1 MADNILILGNG
12 FDLAMGRKTS
22 YEDFFFFIDYFYIL
36 LKLSDE
42 NPNRV
47 TIDNS
52 FLTDSEKIAE
62 SRLKRCLEEVQQN
75 EKEEIKE
82 YFQRLSLED
91 LIILFQNPIIEAF
104 ERSGVYEDKDF
115 TTEFVNYLKPFL
127 QSWKI
132 EYDSKIIKVIEG
144 SLENRRLPINV
155 LEIQNSFQEEMSFEY
170 FCRATSNNLFIEFI
184 RKHKKNLGNN
194 WSNLELVIADL
205 VEALSD
211 IKENLQNFYSEILA
225 KNSSNY
231 LDIRYLWFNNEI
243 FRHKK
248 NYEAYQ
254 FLSEKLKEGFNESSE
269 QSDIKLING
278 LNESLI
284 SDLDI
289 LTNLLELYL
298 CYLHKTDFEKRKISK
313 KETVIDAISN
323 LKESN
328 VINFN
333 YTDTALKIFGIPL
346 MNTHFI
352 HGKIKLNRRQNNI
365 NTLVFGIEDK
375 EDRIESIN
383 NDLIPFQKFYQRTVK
398 ETGNDYKNFFAP
410 TMINRAVDDVY
421 TVGKRY
427 PKNIIIFGHS
437 VDPLDK
443 EIFRSCFE
451 LAELKKYQYQFIFCY
466 YDQFAKQSIVK
477 NLAIIL
483 GKSRLIELTGKNK
496 IKFINSKDVERMKM
510 ELY

>member
-1 MADNILILGNG
+1 M
-12 FDLAMGRKTS
+12 
-22 YEDFFFFIDYFYIL
+22 
-36 LKLSDE
+36 SDE

-313 KETVIDAISN
+313 KETALDAISN
-323 LKESN
+323 IKDSK

-346 MNTHFI
+346 MNSHFI

-365 NTLVFGIEDK
+365 NTMVFGIEDK
-375 EDRIESIN
+375 ESDLESIN
-383 NDLIPFQKFYQRTVK
+383 SDLIPYQKFYQRTVK
-398 ETGNDYKNFFAP
+398 ETGNIFTSFFKNLTEITVNGIITRP
-410 TMINRAVDDVY
+410 INIV
-421 TVGKRY
+421 
-427 PKNIIIFGHS
+427 IFGHS

-443 EIFRSCFE
+443 EIFQKCFN
-451 LAELKKYQYQFIFCY
+451 LAEESRSSYKFIFSY
-466 YDQFAKQSIVK
+466 RDDWAKRSIIK

-483 GKSRLIELTGKNK
+483 GKQKLVSLTGEQK
-496 IKFINSKDVERMKM
+496 IAFVKSDDKVRMQN
-510 ELY
+510 ELLE